1 MTGRPSKLTPELAD
15 RVALSVE
22 LGLSRQAAARSSGI
36 DPRSLRR
43 WIARGQRELDALSP
57 EARLALRLGRLE
69 QEARTLD
76 WRRTAEILD
85 ELAAEPL
92 DFGPS

>member
-1 MTGRPSKLTPELAD
+1 L
-15 RVALSVE
+15 VALK
-22 LGLSRQAAARSSGI
+22 
-36 DPRSLRR
+36 
-43 WIARGQRELDALSP
+43 
-57 EARLALRLGRLE
+57 